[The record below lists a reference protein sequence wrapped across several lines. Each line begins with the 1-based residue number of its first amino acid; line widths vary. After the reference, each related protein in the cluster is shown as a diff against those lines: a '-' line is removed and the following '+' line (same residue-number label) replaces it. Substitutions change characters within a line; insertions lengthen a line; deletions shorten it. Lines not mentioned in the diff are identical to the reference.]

1 MGLRVGQPMGVD
13 EFLARFGDKTERY
26 ELLDSQPIPRCTGG
40 GAHARIVRRVV
51 GAFRRQLTGRPWRA
65 VSEMPLPI
73 DRATLLVPDV
83 MVLFKPFDQPRC
95 ESIDPA
101 VIVEVM
107 SGDTQARDR
116 GEKWLKY
123 ASLAS
128 LQHYL
133 LIATDDQRIEA
144 FSRLDAARWTYRTH
158 QDGLNTTVGLPA
170 LDIGLLTAE
179 VYEGVDLDRRAG
191 PRN

>member
-1 MGLRVGQPMGVD
+1 MGVD

-26 ELLDSQPIPRCTGG
+26 ELLDSQPIPRCTGS
-40 GAHARIVRRVV
+40 GAHARIVRRVI
-51 GAFRRQLTGRPWRA
+51 GAFRRQLSGRPWRA

-73 DRATLLVPDV
+73 DRTTLLVPDV
-83 MVLFKPFDQPRC
+83 MVLFKPFDQLRC
-95 ESIDPA
+95 ESVDPA
-101 VIVEVM
+101 VVVEVM
-107 SGDTQARDR
+107 SCDTQARDR

-144 FSRLDAARWTYRTH
+144 FSRLDAARWAYRTY

-170 LDIGLLTAE
+170 LDVGLLTAE
-179 VYEGVDLDRRAG
+179 VYEGVELDRGAA
-191 PRN
+191 PRS

>member
-158 QDGLNTTVGLPA
+158 QDGLNTTVGLPG
-170 LDIGLLTAE
+170 LDTGLLPAV
-179 VYEGVDLDRRAG
+179 VYGGVDLARRAG